1 MVPSMASSSETQRQ
15 DKERKSPQRTPRAQR
30 KNKRHEQPKQ
40 GSTTDHNISIRSPK
54 HATAFLCLFLGVL
67 GVLGVLGGANPSTAR
82 TEPNRWFLP
91 WFPAAKT
98 QRQDKERRSPRRTP
112 RTLRKDKRRKQPTQ
126 KIHPLP
132 QHLYPLAATRNCLPL
147 PFFSVSSV
155 VPIPPRLDLNRTD
168 GSKHGFRQRKH
179 NDRIKKG
186 IHHRELREHRG
197 KTRDT
202 SNRNKIHH

>member
-155 VPIPPRLDLNRTD
+155 SSVVPIPPQLELNRID
-168 GSKHGFRQRKH
+168 GSKHGF
-179 NDRIKKG
+179 
-186 IHHRELREHRG
+186 
-197 KTRDT
+197 
-202 SNRNKIHH
+202 